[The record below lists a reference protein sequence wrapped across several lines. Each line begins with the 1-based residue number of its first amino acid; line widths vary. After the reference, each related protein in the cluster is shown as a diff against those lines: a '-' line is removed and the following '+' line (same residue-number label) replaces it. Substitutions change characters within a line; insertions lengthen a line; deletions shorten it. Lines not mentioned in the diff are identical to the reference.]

1 MGNKGYRRFLKSAG
15 AHFEINE
22 DKIAHEERFDGK
34 WDLRTNTDLDAVAV
48 ALKYKQLWTVE
59 EIFRTMKSILETRP
73 IYHHWDETI
82 RGRVFCSFLALAIRK
97 RLHDCID
104 RKGWKLEWANI
115 VDDVDAVEEITLKHN
130 GNEFILRSDTTGV
143 AGKVFQAVGV
153 ALPAVLKQI

>member
-1 MGNKGYRRFLKSAG
+1 M
-15 AHFEINE
+15 
-22 DKIAHEERFDGK
+22 
-34 WDLRTNTDLDAVAV
+34 
-48 ALKYKQLWTVE
+48 
-59 EIFRTMKSILETRP
+59 
-73 IYHHWDETI
+73 
-82 RGRVFCSFLALAIRK
+82 AIRK

-130 GNEFILRSDTTGV
+130 GNGFILRSDTTGV